1 METYPCPACG
11 GPASE
16 ATGCRD
22 CGRPHDPDAA
32 ALALFQRTVASLE
45 QKKRDLTD
53 DSQKLRRQLA
63 HASAQRDS
71 LRRKVRQSIDQEQSG
86 RTRRPRLGRGA
97 KVESTPPA
105 ARQTEERRAPQ
116 EQQVYSPRAP
126 QEPEAALAGSTAPD
140 RRQVAAP
147 LRPRIAALPQM
158 RRPSGGG
165 PGPHA
170 PVDEP
175 EATTSSMQAS
185 VLALGGLLLAGAA
198 IVLTTDAFGAIGT
211 VGRVVLLALITAG
224 ALALPL
230 MLVRRGLTA
239 TAETVASVALLLV
252 LLDGYVLRSE
262 GLLGVD
268 RLETSLYM
276 GIVCAATAGIAAVY
290 SMQSHLIASRYATLI
305 ALQPVLPL
313 LAFDVIRGPV
323 GWSLALS
330 GVALID
336 LGFGIALGQSVR
348 RRLEQRE
355 PVAVTGPDGQEYPA
369 GAEPT
374 HTLQTDQLADTLMR
388 DAAWLLFAITF
399 GAALVFATGALATT
413 EALGETVRAAAV
425 TLVAAA
431 IGVAGSLSWRR
442 GAVPDIAA
450 GIATVA
456 VIAAFAR
463 VGAVAFP
470 GFTLLFLAL
479 AVALAAA
486 GVPFL
491 PADARRGPRY
501 AVSVATAATTLL
513 LVVTVLPALVAP
525 LRAAWPVWNADL
537 TAYRTRVDAAVG
549 TDGWQA
555 VLAVLLLTAAG
566 VLMLSGRTEPVD
578 VPLGSGSWPG
588 ARLGGMFGRRSAAE
602 DRPQPTPP
610 PGLWPGPLGGAQSGP
625 HTGVWDDP
633 RPESPPESPSGARPG
648 GTDPRAAR
656 RDVWSG
662 GAVVTVPPPERFRA
676 DVAVIGAALTLL
688 IAPAAFGLSWLMI
701 PAIAVAGAVI
711 AGALAMRVRESHTA
725 WVCLGAALV
734 LGLYAAAASLAR
746 PSATALTLVAIA
758 IAGAAVALL
767 PRPHR
772 ADANGDFVTR
782 RVSDAAAGGA
792 LFALPGAAAAG
803 AAIVFGDLPGGATVV
818 LVMSFLALAV
828 TLGYA
833 AITQVARGAQSPPL
847 LIGATAGAVAVAIAV
862 LRADGATTID
872 LMIGLLMLIAAVML
886 WAAPRMDDRQT
897 FGADITGA
905 DAAAAAVTIAGIGAV
920 ARAVSLASDGIEVVT
935 LALLVFAVAVAAR
948 SLPDD
953 WRRGPVAGAATVG
966 VCTGVYAGTMSVIG
980 AVGVIRAA
988 DPPWRAALDAHW
1000 LANAQQLATYGW
1012 QVPIALLL
1020 LAGAAAIALPQP
1032 YGDDT
1037 ASAAAALAAIGAPV
1051 GLGLGWQSPMVVGWI
1066 AATGIGAWAAT
1077 GKSWRAAYMRLGAA
1091 LVAGM
1096 FAAGASL
1103 VRPGATAGT
1112 LVALAISGVFVAGFA
1127 RATAIRRGNPF
1138 DGPLTFVGGS
1148 GVAAALFAFAGAAA
1162 AAAGGLHPGHVS
1174 TVLIAALATSAV
1186 GLAAAATGAQQAS
1199 GYLPYVTVGVAGGA
1213 TTTAVVALVVQRDG
1227 AVVYAAIAALLGV
1240 LAELLRVTWQRS
1252 VEWVPSSGF
1261 RPDSSGATAGRWRQ
1275 VRAPRG
1281 YTLGVAAAAGLPAL
1295 IVVVFVAPA
1304 VYAALA
1310 GPYKWIQKPWTGT
1323 AQTASDLGDLGRYA
1337 GNGTHVLAA
1346 ALLTIAGALMA
1357 VGLGGSGQAVAGRA
1371 VAIVVPSGALTLL
1384 IAPAALHASWPW
1396 QPTAALLVATIAGLG
1411 LALTVPP
1418 EADSSDGR
1426 MLINARRLVFV
1437 IAVLAAGAGGAG
1449 SLATKQQTLTWLAG
1463 SVVVG
1468 AVAGIWGRTP
1478 NGRMLGW
1485 HVAASTAQGFALA
1498 AGLAAGLELRQCA
1511 FPLLIVATMLLVLG
1525 AALPR
1530 LRPSNSINREAMT
1543 VEAAGYAGA
1552 VIAVLLTI
1560 GSAAHTAAAL
1570 TALGAVLGL
1579 SAARKGRS
1587 GQQRVV
1593 LIIAASVA
1601 ELIAIW
1607 LLLITVK
1614 VAVIEAYTLPF
1625 AVLALITGL
1634 LEIRRRPELGSWLAY
1649 GPALVAGFAPSLALA
1664 VADENSPEL
1673 RRVLLI
1679 LAGVI
1684 TVAIGAVRQQKAP
1697 VAVGSAVTII
1707 ATANELLRIGLPVW
1721 MLLLL
1726 FGGTG
1731 LLLIALGATYEQ
1743 RQRLDR
1749 LRGVYRGM
1757 R

>member
-16 ATGCRD
+16 GAGCRD

-53 DSQKLRRQLA
+53 DTQKLRRQLA

-71 LRRKVRQSIDQEQSG
+71 LRRKVRQSIDQEQTG
-86 RTRRPRLGRGA
+86 RGRRPRLGRSAKAGGA
-97 KVESTPPA
+97 KIESTPPV
-105 ARQTEERRAPQ
+105 ARQVQSPTVPPGQ
-116 EQQVYSPRAP
+116 EVYSPRAP
-126 QEPEAALAGSTAPD
+126 LAPGETRGETEERRPVGATRTAP
-140 RRQVAAP
+140 
-147 LRPRIAALPQM
+147 PRTRLAALPQM
-158 RRPSGGG
+158 RRPPGGD
-165 PGPHA
+165 GPHGPA
-170 PVDEP
+170 DEP

-198 IVLTTDAFGAIGT
+198 IVLTTDAFGTIGT
-211 VGRVVLLALITAG
+211 AGRVLLLALITAG

-262 GLLGVD
+262 GLLGADKV
-268 RLETSLYM
+268 EGSLYT
-276 GIVCAATAGIAAVY
+276 GLVCAATAGIAAAY

-313 LAFDVIRGPV
+313 LAYDSIRGPA

-336 LGFGIALGQSVR
+336 LAFGVALGRSVQR
-348 RRLEQRE
+348 RIRQIEAERSGDDGTGTAPAEDAEQHE
-355 PVAVTGPDGQEYPA
+355 P
-369 GAEPT
+369 
-374 HTLQTDQLADTLMR
+374 HTVQTDRFADALMR
-388 DAAWLLFAITF
+388 DAAWVLFAVTF
-399 GAALVFATGALATT
+399 GAALLCAAAALATT

-442 GAVPDIAA
+442 GVLPDIAA

-470 GFTLLFLAL
+470 GSTLLFLAL

-491 PADARRGPRY
+491 PGDARRGPRY
-501 AVSVATAATTLL
+501 AVSVAAAATTAL
-513 LVVTVLPALVAP
+513 LVVTVLPALAAP
-525 LRAAWPVWNADL
+525 LRAAWPVWDADL
-537 TAYRTRVDAAVG
+537 TAYRAEVDTAVG
-549 TDGWQA
+549 ADGWQY

-578 VPLGSGSWPG
+578 VPLGSAAGPAGRIGS
-588 ARLGGMFGRRSAAE
+588 MFRRRVE
-602 DRPQPTPP
+602 VRPQPAPP
-610 PGLWPGPLGGAQSGP
+610 PGLWPGPLGGAESGP
-625 HTGVWDDP
+625 RTGVWDDP
-633 RPESPPESPSGARPG
+633 RPGSPAA
-648 GTDPRAAR
+648 PRAGAAPATR
-656 RDVWSG
+656 ARDV
-662 GAVVTVPPPERFRA
+662 AFVTVPPPERFRP
-676 DVAVIGAALTLL
+676 DVAVVGAALILL
-688 IAPAAFGLSWLMI
+688 IAPAAFGLSWLAI
-701 PAIAVAGAVI
+701 PALTVAGAIV
-711 AGALAMRVRESHTA
+711 AGALAMRVREAHTA

-734 LGLYAAAASLAR
+734 LGLYAAAAGLAR
-746 PSATALTLVAIA
+746 PASTALILLAISV
-758 IAGAAVALL
+758 AGAGIALL

-772 ADANGDFVTR
+772 TDAEGEYVTR
-782 RVSDAAAGGA
+782 RVADAGAGGA

-803 AAIVFGDLPGGATVV
+803 AAIAFGDLPGGATVV

-847 LIGATAGAVAVAIAV
+847 LIGATAGTVAVAIAV

-872 LMIGLLMLIAAVML
+872 LVIGLLMVIAVAML
-886 WAAPRMDDRQT
+886 WMAPRMDDRQT
-897 FGADITGA
+897 FGAEFTGA

-948 SLPDD
+948 TLPDE
-953 WRRGPVAGAATVG
+953 WRRGPVAGATTVG
-966 VCTGVYAGTMSVIG
+966 VCTGLFAGSLAVIG

-988 DPPWRAALDAHW
+988 DPPWRAVLDDRW

-1037 ASAAAALAAIGAPV
+1037 AASAAALAAIGAPV
-1051 GLGLGWQSPMVVGWI
+1051 GLGLGWQSPMVIGWI
-1066 AATGIGAWAAT
+1066 AATGIAAWAAT
-1077 GKSWRAAYMRLGAA
+1077 AKGWRGAYTRLGAA

-1112 LVALAISGVFVAGFA
+1112 LVALAVSGVAIAWFA
-1127 RATAIRRGNPF
+1127 RATAIRRGDPS
-1138 DGPLTFVGGS
+1138 DGPLTFVGGC

-1162 AAAGGLHPGHVS
+1162 AAAGGLHPGQAS

-1186 GLAAAATGAQQAS
+1186 GLAAAATGAQQAP

-1213 TTTAVVALVVQRDG
+1213 TTTAVAALIVERDG
-1227 AVVYAAIAALLGV
+1227 AVVYAAAAALLGV
-1240 LAELLRVTWQRS
+1240 LAELLRVTWQPG
-1252 VEWVPSSGF
+1252 VAWVPMSGF
-1261 RPDSSGATAGRWRQ
+1261 RPDNAGTPGRWRQ

-1281 YTLGVAAAAGLPAL
+1281 YTVGVAAAAGLPAL

-1310 GPYKWIQKPWTGT
+1310 GPYKWIQRPWTGT
-1323 AQTASDLGDLGRYA
+1323 AQTASDLGELGRFA

-1371 VAIVVPSGALTLL
+1371 VAIVVPSAALTML
-1384 IAPAALHASWPW
+1384 IAPAALHAPWPW

-1411 LALTVPP
+1411 LALTIPP

-1426 MLINARRLVFV
+1426 MLIIARRLVFV

-1463 SVVVG
+1463 SIVVG

-1498 AGLAAGLELRQCA
+1498 AGLAAGLPLRQCA

-1530 LRPSNSINREAMT
+1530 LRPGNSINREAMT
-1543 VEAAGYAGA
+1543 IEAAGYAGA
-1552 VIAVLLTI
+1552 VVAVLLTL

-1587 GQQRVV
+1587 GQQRVI

-1614 VAVIEAYTLPF
+1614 VALIEAYTLPF

-1664 VADENSPEL
+1664 IANENSPEL

-1707 ATANELLRIGLPVW
+1707 ATVNELLRIGLPVW

-1731 LLLIALGATYEQ
+1731 LLLITLGATYEQ

>member
-71 LRRKVRQSIDQEQSG
+71 LRRKVRQSIDHEQTG
-86 RTRRPRLGRGA
+86 RTRRPRLGRGP

-105 ARQTEERRAPQ
+105 ARQTQEQRAPQ

-126 QEPEAALAGSTAPD
+126 QEQEAALTGAAPD
-140 RRQVAAP
+140 RRPVMAP
-147 LRPRIAALPQM
+147 PGRMAQRALPQM
-158 RRPSGGG
+158 RRPPGG
-165 PGPHA
+165 PGPHG

-198 IVLTTDAFGAIGT
+198 IVLTTDAFGTIGT

-276 GIVCAATAGIAAVY
+276 GVVCAATAGIAAVY
-290 SMQSHLIASRYATLI
+290 SMQSHLIASRYATLL

-313 LAFDVIRGPV
+313 IAYDVIRGPA

-336 LGFGIALGQSVR
+336 LAFGIALNQSVR

-355 PVAVTGPDGQEYPA
+355 PAPVTGPDGQQYPA

-374 HTLQTDQLADTLMR
+374 HTLQTDRFADTLMR
-388 DAAWLLFAITF
+388 DAAWVLFAITF
-399 GAALVFATGALATT
+399 GAALVGAAVALATT

-431 IGVAGSLSWRR
+431 IGVAGSLNWRR

-470 GFTLLFLAL
+470 GSTLVFLAL

-491 PADARRGPRY
+491 PGDARRGPRY

-513 LVVTVLPALVAP
+513 LVVTVLPALSAP
-525 LRAAWPVWNADL
+525 LKAAWPVWDANL
-537 TAYRTRVDAAVG
+537 TAYRADVDNAVG
-549 TDGWQA
+549 PDAWQY

-588 ARLGGMFGRRSAAE
+588 ARLGAVFGRRRV
-602 DRPQPTPP
+602 DDQPRPTPP

-633 RPESPPESPSGARPG
+633 RPESPPATRPG
-648 GTDPRAAR
+648 GPGAAGGSREGTREGVGRA
-656 RDVWSG
+656 G
-662 GAVVTVPPPERFRA
+662 TVVTVPPPERFRL
-676 DVAVIGAALTLL
+676 DVAIIGAALTLL

-701 PAIAVAGAVI
+701 PALAVAGAVI
-711 AGALAMRVRESHTA
+711 VGALAMRVAEAHTA

-758 IAGAAVALL
+758 IAGAGIALL

-772 ADANGDFVTR
+772 TDVNGDFVTR

-803 AAIVFGDLPGGATVV
+803 ATIVFGDLPGGATVV

-872 LMIGLLMLIAAVML
+872 LVIGLLMLIAALML

-948 SLPDD
+948 SLPDE

-988 DPPWRAALDAHW
+988 DPPWRAVLDERW
-1000 LANAQQLATYGW
+1000 LTNAQQLATYGW

-1051 GLGLGWQSPMVVGWI
+1051 GLGLGWQAPMVVGWI
-1066 AATGIGAWAAT
+1066 AATGIGVWAAT
-1077 GKSWRAAYMRLGAA
+1077 ARSWRAAYTRLGAA

-1127 RATAIRRGNPF
+1127 RATAIRRGNPL

-1162 AAAGGLHPGHVS
+1162 AAAGGLHPDQAS

-1186 GLAAAATGAQQAS
+1186 GLAAAATGAQQAP

-1213 TTTAVVALVVQRDG
+1213 TTTAVVALLVQRDG
-1227 AVVYAAIAALLGV
+1227 AVVYAAAAALLGV

-1252 VEWVPSSGF
+1252 VEWVPSS
-1261 RPDSSGATAGRWRQ
+1261 RVPPRQ
-1275 VRAPRG
+1275 LRRARRS
-1281 YTLGVAAAAGLPAL
+1281 LAAGP
-1295 IVVVFVAPA
+1295 
-1304 VYAALA
+1304 
-1310 GPYKWIQKPWTGT
+1310 GPPRIHP
-1323 AQTASDLGDLGRYA
+1323 GRRR
-1337 GNGTHVLAA
+1337 G
-1346 ALLTIAGALMA
+1346 
-1357 VGLGGSGQAVAGRA
+1357 GRA
-1371 VAIVVPSGALTLL
+1371 
-1384 IAPAALHASWPW
+1384 
-1396 QPTAALLVATIAGLG
+1396 
-1411 LALTVPP
+1411 
-1418 EADSSDGR
+1418 
-1426 MLINARRLVFV
+1426 ARPHRRGVR
-1437 IAVLAAGAGGAG
+1437 GAGGAMPR
-1449 SLATKQQTLTWLAG
+1449 S
-1463 SVVVG
+1463 S
-1468 AVAGIWGRTP
+1468 GRTSGSRSP
-1478 NGRMLGW
+1478 GR
-1485 HVAASTAQGFALA
+1485 APRRPRPTSAS
-1498 AGLAAGLELRQCA
+1498 
-1511 FPLLIVATMLLVLG
+1511 
-1525 AALPR
+1525 
-1530 LRPSNSINREAMT
+1530 
-1543 VEAAGYAGA
+1543 
-1552 VIAVLLTI
+1552 
-1560 GSAAHTAAAL
+1560 SAATRAPAPTCSRPRCSPSPARSWRS
-1570 TALGAVLGL
+1570 V
-1579 SAARKGRS
+1579 SAAPARPWPAAPSRSSCPAAHSPCSSPRPRCTRRGRGS
-1587 GQQRVV
+1587 
-1593 LIIAASVA
+1593 
-1601 ELIAIW
+1601 
-1607 LLLITVK
+1607 
-1614 VAVIEAYTLPF
+1614 
-1625 AVLALITGL
+1625 
-1634 LEIRRRPELGSWLAY
+1634 RRRRCW
-1649 GPALVAGFAPSLALA
+1649 
-1664 VADENSPEL
+1664 SP
-1673 RRVLLI
+1673 RS
-1679 LAGVI
+1679 
-1684 TVAIGAVRQQKAP
+1684 P
-1697 VAVGSAVTII
+1697 VSAW
-1707 ATANELLRIGLPVW
+1707 P
-1721 MLLLL
+1721 
-1726 FGGTG
+1726 
-1731 LLLIALGATYEQ
+1731 
-1743 RQRLDR
+1743 
-1749 LRGVYRGM
+1749 
-1757 R
+1757 

>member
-32 ALALFQRTVASLE
+32 ALALFQRTVAALE

-53 DSQKLRRQLA
+53 NNQKLRRQLA

-71 LRRKVRQSIDQEQSG
+71 LRRKVRQAVDHEQQAS
-86 RTRRPRLGRGA
+86 RVRRPRLGRGP
-97 KVESTPPA
+97 KIESTPPV
-105 ARQTEERRAPQ
+105 ARQAPQ
-116 EQQVYSPRAP
+116 TPQRAAAPEPEVYSPRAP
-126 QEPEAALAGSTAPD
+126 QTGGTQAPE
-140 RRQVAAP
+140 
-147 LRPRIAALPQM
+147 RPRIAALPQM
-158 RRPSGGG
+158 RRPPGGG
-165 PGPHA
+165 AGPNP

-198 IVLTTDAFGAIGT
+198 IVLTTDAFGSIGT

-268 RLETSLYM
+268 RLKISLYM
-276 GIVCAATAGIAAVY
+276 GVVCAATAGIAAVY
-290 SMQSHLIASRYATLI
+290 SMQSHLIASRYATLL

-313 LAFDVIRGPV
+313 LAFDTIRGPA

-330 GVALID
+330 GVALIN
-336 LGFGIALGQSVR
+336 LGFGVALGQSVR
-348 RRLEQRE
+348 RRVEQRAADPAVQPDPPPHE
-355 PVAVTGPDGQEYPA
+355 P
-369 GAEPT
+369 
-374 HTLQTDQLADTLMR
+374 HTVQTDRFADALMR

-399 GAALVFATGALATT
+399 VVALVCAAAALATT
-413 EALGETVRAAAV
+413 TALGETVRAAAV
-425 TLVAAA
+425 TLLAAA
-431 IGVAGSLSWRR
+431 IGVAGALSWRR
-442 GAVPDIAA
+442 GVLPDIAA

-456 VIAAFAR
+456 VIAAVAR

-470 GFTLLFLAL
+470 GSTLLFLAL

-491 PADARRGPRY
+491 PGDARRGPRY
-501 AVSVATAATTLL
+501 AVSVAVAATTLL
-513 LVVTVLPALVAP
+513 LVVTVLPALAAP
-525 LRAAWPVWNADL
+525 LDAAWPVWKADL
-537 TAYRTRVDAAVG
+537 AAYRTDVDAAVG
-549 TDGWQA
+549 ADGWQS

-578 VPLGSGSWPG
+578 VPLGGASWPG
-588 ARLGGMFGRRSAAE
+588 TRLGGMFGRRSAE
-602 DRPQPTPP
+602 VRPQPGPP
-610 PGLWPGPLGGAQSGP
+610 PGLWPGPLGGAESGP
-625 HTGVWDDP
+625 RTGVWDDP
-633 RPESPPESPSGARPG
+633 RPESPPGPRAGMTGTASTARPAEVRSGAF
-648 GTDPRAAR
+648 
-656 RDVWSG
+656 
-662 GAVVTVPPPERFRA
+662 VTVPPPERFRP

-688 IAPAAFGLSWLMI
+688 IAPAAFGLTWLAI
-701 PAIAVAGAVI
+701 PALAVSGAVI
-711 AGALAMRVRESHTA
+711 AGALAMRVRLAHTA

-746 PSATALTLVAIA
+746 PSATALTLLVIA
-758 IAGAAVALL
+758 VAGAGIALL

-772 ADANGDFVTR
+772 TDTEGEHVTR
-782 RVSDAAAGGA
+782 RVADAAAGGA
-792 LFALPGAAAAG
+792 LFALPGAAASG
-803 AAIVFGDLPGGATVV
+803 AAILFGDLPGGATVV

-833 AITQVARGAQSPPL
+833 AITQVARGSQSTPL
-847 LIGATAGAVAVAIAV
+847 LIGATAGAVAVAVAV
-862 LRADGATTID
+862 LRAGGATTID
-872 LMIGLLMLIAAVML
+872 LVIGLLMVIAAAML
-886 WAAPRMDDRQT
+886 WTAPRMDDRQT
-897 FGADITGA
+897 FGPDFTGA

-948 SLPDD
+948 TLPDE

-966 VCTGVYAGTMSVIG
+966 VCTGLYAGTMSVIG

-988 DPPWRAALDAHW
+988 DPPWRAVLDDRW

-1051 GLGLGWQSPMVVGWI
+1051 GLGLGWQAPMVVGWI
-1066 AATGIGAWAAT
+1066 AATGIAAWAAT
-1077 GKSWRAAYMRLGAA
+1077 ATSWRAAYTRLGAA
-1091 LVAGM
+1091 LIAGM

-1112 LVALAISGVFVAGFA
+1112 LVALALSGVFVAGLA
-1127 RATAIRRGNPF
+1127 HTTAARRGNSSSNLP
-1138 DGPLTFVGGS
+1138 DGPLTFVGGC

-1162 AAAGGLHPGHVS
+1162 AAAGGLHPDRVS
-1174 TVLIAALATSAV
+1174 TVLIAALATSAA
-1186 GLAAAATGAQQAS
+1186 GLAAAATGAQQFP

-1213 TTTAVVALVVQRDG
+1213 TTTAVVALIVERDG
-1227 AVVYAAIAALLGV
+1227 AVVHAAAAALLGV
-1240 LAELLRVTWQRS
+1240 LAELLRATWQRN
-1252 VEWVPSSGF
+1252 VEWVPAAGF
-1261 RPDSSGATAGRWRQ
+1261 RPDNAGPSTGRWRQ

-1295 IVVVFVAPA
+1295 IVVVFVAPS

-1323 AQTASDLGDLGRYA
+1323 AQTASDLGDLARFA
-1337 GNGTHVLAA
+1337 GSGTHVLAA

-1371 VAIVVPSGALTLL
+1371 VAIVVPSAALTML
-1384 IAPAALHASWPW
+1384 IAPAALHAPWPW

-1426 MLINARRLVFV
+1426 MLISARRLVFV

-1449 SLATKQQTLTWLAG
+1449 SLATKQQTLTWLGG
-1463 SVVVG
+1463 SIVVG

-1498 AGLAAGLELRQCA
+1498 AGLAAGLPLRQCA

-1543 VEAAGYAGA
+1543 IEAAGYAGA
-1552 VIAVLLTI
+1552 VVAVLLTL

-1614 VAVIEAYTLPF
+1614 VALIEAYTLPF
-1625 AVLALITGL
+1625 AALALITGL

-1664 VADENSPEL
+1664 IANEDSPQL

-1679 LAGVI
+1679 LGGVI
-1684 TVAIGAVRQQKAP
+1684 TVAIGAARQQKAP

-1707 ATANELLRIGLPVW
+1707 ATVNELLRIGLPVW

-1731 LLLIALGATYEQ
+1731 LLLITLGATYEQ

>member
-71 LRRKVRQSIDQEQSG
+71 LRRKVRQSIDQEQTG
-86 RTRRPRLGRGA
+86 RTRRPRLGRGP
-97 KVESTPPA
+97 KIESTPPA
-105 ARQTEERRAPQ
+105 ARQTQEPRTQ

-126 QEPEAALAGSTAPD
+126 QEQEPALTGSAPD
-140 RRQVAAP
+140 HRPVMAPPRRTAQ
-147 LRPRIAALPQM
+147 RALPQM
-158 RRPSGGG
+158 RRPPGGS
-165 PGPHA
+165 GPHG

-198 IVLTTDAFGAIGT
+198 IVLTTDAFGSIGT

-268 RLETSLYM
+268 RLETTLYM

-313 LAFDVIRGPV
+313 IAYDVIRGPA

-336 LGFGIALGQSVR
+336 LAFGIALGQTVR

-355 PVAVTGPDGQEYPA
+355 PTPVIGPDGQQHPA

-374 HTLQTDQLADTLMR
+374 HTPQTDRFADTLMR
-388 DAAWLLFAITF
+388 DAAWVLFAITF
-399 GAALVFATGALATT
+399 GAALVCAAGALATT

-431 IGVAGSLSWRR
+431 IGVAGSLNWRR

-450 GIATVA
+450 GIATIA

-470 GFTLLFLAL
+470 GSTLVFLAL
-479 AVALAAA
+479 AVALAAV
-486 GVPFL
+486 GVPLL
-491 PADARRGPRY
+491 PGDARRGPRY
-501 AVSVATAATTLL
+501 AVSVATAATTLQ
-513 LVVTVLPALVAP
+513 LVVTVLPALAAP
-525 LRAAWPVWNADL
+525 LKAAWPVWNADL
-537 TAYRTRVDAAVG
+537 TAYRAAVDTAVG
-549 TDGWQA
+549 PDGWQS
-555 VLAVLLLTAAG
+555 VVAVLLLTAAG
-566 VLMLSGRTEPVD
+566 ILMLSGRTEPVD

-588 ARLGGMFGRRSAAE
+588 ARLGAAFGRGPATDER
-602 DRPQPTPP
+602 RPTPP
-610 PGLWPGPLGGAQSGP
+610 PGLWPGPLGGAQTGP

-633 RPESPPESPSGARPG
+633 RPESPPPVNRPG
-648 GTDPRAAR
+648 GPGAATGT
-656 RDVWSG
+656 RDGANRS

-688 IAPAAFGLSWLMI
+688 VAPAAFGLSWLMI
-701 PAIAVAGAVI
+701 PALAVAGAVI
-711 AGALAMRVRESHTA
+711 VGALAMRVPEAHTA

-746 PSATALTLVAIA
+746 PSATALTLVVISA
-758 IAGAAVALL
+758 AGAGIALL

-772 ADANGDFVTR
+772 TDVNGDFVTR

-803 AAIVFGDLPGGATVV
+803 AAILFGDLPGGATVV
-818 LVMSFLALAV
+818 LVMTFLALAV

-862 LRADGATTID
+862 LRSGGATTID
-872 LMIGLLMLIAAVML
+872 LVIGLLMLIAALML
-886 WAAPRMDDRQT
+886 WVAPRMDDRQT

-948 SLPDD
+948 SLPDE

-966 VCTGVYAGTMSVIG
+966 ACTGVYAGTMSVIG

-988 DPPWRAALDAHW
+988 DPPWRAVLDERW
-1000 LANAQQLATYGW
+1000 LVNAQQLATYGW

-1051 GLGLGWQSPMVVGWI
+1051 GLGLGWQTPMVVGWI

-1077 GKSWRAAYMRLGAA
+1077 ARSWRAAYTRLAAA
-1091 LVAGM
+1091 LIAGM

-1112 LVALAISGVFVAGFA
+1112 LVALAVSGVCVAGLA
-1127 RATAIRRGNPF
+1127 RAIAIRRGNPL

-1148 GVAAALFAFAGAAA
+1148 GVAATLFALAGAAA
-1162 AAAGGLHPGHVS
+1162 AAAGGLHPDRTS

-1186 GLAAAATGAQQAS
+1186 GLAAAATGAQQAP

-1213 TTTAVVALVVQRDG
+1213 TTTAVVALIVQRDG
-1227 AVVYAAIAALLGV
+1227 AVVYAAAAALLGV

-1261 RPDSSGATAGRWRQ
+1261 RPDNSGAPAGRWRQ

-1281 YTLGVAAAAGLPAL
+1281 YTLGVAAAAGVPAL
-1295 IVVVFVAPA
+1295 IVVVFVAPS

-1323 AQTASDLGDLGRYA
+1323 AQTASDLGELGRFA

-1357 VGLGGSGQAVAGRA
+1357 VGLGGTGQAVASRA

-1485 HVAASTAQGFALA
+1485 HVAGSTAQGFALA
-1498 AGLAAGLELRQCA
+1498 AGLAAGLPLRQCA

-1530 LRPSNSINREAMT
+1530 LRPGNSINREAMT
-1543 VEAAGYAGA
+1543 IEAAGYAGA
-1552 VIAVLLTI
+1552 VIAVLLTL

-1664 VADENSPEL
+1664 VANEDSPQL

-1679 LAGVI
+1679 LGGVV

-1707 ATANELLRIGLPVW
+1707 ATVNELLRIGLPVW

>member
-32 ALALFQRTVASLE
+32 ALALFQRTVAALE

-53 DSQKLRRQLA
+53 NSQKLRRQLA

-71 LRRKVRQSIDQEQSG
+71 LRRKVRQAIDQEQAG
-86 RTRRPRLGRGA
+86 RGRRPRLGRAA
-97 KVESTPPA
+97 KIESTPPA
-105 ARQTEERRAPQ
+105 ARQTPQRRTPAEP
-116 EQQVYSPRAP
+116 QVYSPRAP
-126 QEPEAALAGSTAPD
+126 QEPDPAAEPSRE
-140 RRQVAAP
+140 RRPVIAP
-147 LRPRIAALPQM
+147 LRTRTAALPQM
-158 RRPSGGG
+158 RRPPGGG
-165 PGPHA
+165 PHP

-198 IVLTTDAFGAIGT
+198 IVLTTDAFGTIGT

-262 GLLGVD
+262 GLLGTGL
-268 RLETSLYM
+268 LETTTYM
-276 GIVCAATAGIAAVY
+276 GVVCAATAGIAAVY
-290 SMQSHLIASRYATLI
+290 SMQSHLIASRYATLL

-313 LAFDVIRGPV
+313 LAYDVIRGPA

-336 LGFGIALGQSVR
+336 LGFGVALGQSVR
-348 RRLEQRE
+348 RRLAQQDRTTAAGDE
-355 PVAVTGPDGQEYPA
+355 PPA
-369 GAEPT
+369 EHA
-374 HTLQTDQLADTLMR
+374 HTVQTDRFADTLMR
-388 DAAWLLFAITF
+388 DAAWVLFALTF
-399 GAALVFATGALATT
+399 GAALICATAALATT

-431 IGVAGSLSWRR
+431 IGVTGSLSWRR

-450 GIATVA
+450 GIATAA

-470 GFTLLFLAL
+470 GSTLLFLAL

-486 GVPFL
+486 GVPLL
-491 PADARRGPRY
+491 PGDARRGPRY

-513 LVVTVLPALVAP
+513 LLVTVLPALAAP
-525 LRAAWPVWNADL
+525 LDAAWPVWRADL
-537 TAYRTRVDAAVG
+537 TAYRTDVDAAVG
-549 TDGWQA
+549 PDGWQA

-578 VPLGSGSWPG
+578 VPLGSGG
-588 ARLGGMFGRRSAAE
+588 RLGAVFGRRPVVV
-602 DRPQPTPP
+602 RPQPAPP
-610 PGLWPGPLGGAQSGP
+610 PGLWPGPLGGAESGP
-625 HTGVWDDP
+625 RTGVWDEP
-633 RPESPPESPSGARPG
+633 RPESPPPVARPAATSTGVRPG
-648 GTDPRAAR
+648 G
-656 RDVWSG
+656 SF
-662 GAVVTVPPPERFRA
+662 VTVPPPERFRL
-676 DVAVIGAALTLL
+676 DVVVIGAALLL
-688 IAPAAFGLSWLMI
+688 LVAPAAFGLSWLMI
-701 PAIAVAGAVI
+701 PALAVSGAVV
-711 AGALAMRVRESHTA
+711 AGALAMRVPEAHTA

-746 PSATALTLVAIA
+746 PSATALTLLVIA
-758 IAGAAVALL
+758 VAGAGIALL

-772 ADANGDFVTR
+772 ADAEGDFVTR
-782 RVSDAAAGGA
+782 RVADAAAGGA
-792 LFALPGAAAAG
+792 LFALPGAAASG
-803 AAIVFGDLPGGATVV
+803 AAILFGDLPGGATVV

-833 AITQVARGAQSPPL
+833 AITQVARGSQSPPL
-847 LIGATAGAVAVAIAV
+847 LIGATAGAVAVAVAV
-862 LRADGATTID
+862 LRVGGATTID
-872 LMIGLLMLIAAVML
+872 LVIGLLMLIAALML

-897 FGADITGA
+897 FGADFTGA

-920 ARAVSLASDGIEVVT
+920 ARAVSLASDGIEAVT

-948 SLPDD
+948 SLPDG

-966 VCTGVYAGTMSVIG
+966 VCTGLYAGTMSVIG

-988 DPPWRAALDAHW
+988 NPPWRAALDDRW

-1037 ASAAAALAAIGAPV
+1037 ASAAAALAAVGAPV

-1066 AATGIGAWAAT
+1066 AATGIGVWAAT
-1077 GKSWRAAYMRLGAA
+1077 AKSWRAAYTRLGAA
-1091 LVAGM
+1091 LIAGM

-1112 LVALAISGVFVAGFA
+1112 LVALAVSGVCVAGFA
-1127 RATAIRRGNPF
+1127 RATAIRRGDPF

-1148 GVAAALFAFAGAAA
+1148 GVAAALSGLTGAAA
-1162 AAAGGLHPGHVS
+1162 AAAGGLHPGQVG
-1174 TVLIAALATSAV
+1174 TVLIAALATSGV
-1186 GLAAAATGAQQAS
+1186 GLAAAATGAQQAP

-1213 TTTAVVALVVQRDG
+1213 TTTAVVALFVQRDAA
-1227 AVVYAAIAALLGV
+1227 AVFAAAAALLGV
-1240 LAELLRVTWQRS
+1240 LAELLRVTWQPS
-1252 VEWVPSSGF
+1252 VEWVPAARF
-1261 RPDSSGATAGRWRQ
+1261 RPDSGGAPTGRWRQ

-1295 IVVVFVAPA
+1295 IVVVFVAPS
-1304 VYAALA
+1304 VYAALV
-1310 GPYKWIQKPWTGT
+1310 GPYKWIQQPWTGT
-1323 AQTASDLGDLGRYA
+1323 AATAADLGALGRYA
-1337 GNGTHVLAA
+1337 GNGTQVLAA

-1357 VGLGGSGQAVAGRA
+1357 VGLGGTAQAVAGRA
-1371 VAIVVPSGALTLL
+1371 VAIVVPSAALTML
-1384 IAPAALHASWPW
+1384 IAPAALHAPWPW

-1426 MLINARRLVFV
+1426 MLINARRLVFA

-1498 AGLAAGLELRQCA
+1498 AGLAAGLPLRQCA

-1552 VIAVLLTI
+1552 VVAVLFTL

-1664 VADENSPEL
+1664 VANENSPEL

-1679 LAGVI
+1679 LAGVV

-1707 ATANELLRIGLPVW
+1707 ATVNELLRIGLPVW

-1749 LRGVYRGM
+1749 LRGAYRGM

>member
-53 DSQKLRRQLA
+53 DTQKLRRQLA

-71 LRRKVRQSIDQEQSG
+71 LRRKVRQTIDQEQAG
-86 RTRRPRLGRGA
+86 RGRRPRLGRGA
-97 KVESTPPA
+97 RVGGAKIESTPPV
-105 ARQTEERRAPQ
+105 ARQVQGPTVPPG
-116 EQQVYSPRAP
+116 QQVYSPRAP
-126 QEPEAALAGSTAPD
+126 QVEGEAQAETSARPPIGATRTAPA
-140 RRQVAAP
+140 RN
-147 LRPRIAALPQM
+147 RIAALPQM
-158 RRPSGGG
+158 RRPPGGGG
-165 PGPHA
+165 PHG

-198 IVLTTDAFGAIGT
+198 IVLTTDAFGTIGT
-211 VGRVVLLALITAG
+211 AGRVLLLALITAG

-262 GLLGVD
+262 GLLGADKV
-268 RLETSLYM
+268 EGSLYT
-276 GIVCAATAGIAAVY
+276 GLVCAATAGIAAAY
-290 SMQSHLIASRYATLI
+290 SMRSHLIASRYATLI

-313 LAFDVIRGPV
+313 LAYDSIRGPA

-336 LGFGIALGQSVR
+336 LAFGVALGRSVER
-348 RRLEQRE
+348 RIRQIEAGRDDSHGTGTALDGVEQHE
-355 PVAVTGPDGQEYPA
+355 P
-369 GAEPT
+369 
-374 HTLQTDQLADTLMR
+374 HTVQTDRFADALMR
-388 DAAWLLFAITF
+388 DAAWVLFVATF
-399 GAALVFATGALATT
+399 GAALLCAAAALATT
-413 EALGETVRAAAV
+413 EGLGETVRAAAV

-431 IGVAGSLSWRR
+431 IGVTGSLSWRR
-442 GAVPDIAA
+442 GVLPDIAA

-470 GFTLLFLAL
+470 GSTLLFLAL

-491 PADARRGPRY
+491 PGDARRGPRY
-501 AVSVATAATTLL
+501 AVSVAAAATTAL
-513 LVVTVLPALVAP
+513 LVVTVLPVLAAP
-525 LRAAWPVWNADL
+525 LRAAWPVWKADL
-537 TAYRTRVDAAVG
+537 TAHRAEVDAAVG
-549 TDGWQA
+549 ADGWQY

-578 VPLGSGSWPG
+578 VPLGSAAWPAG
-588 ARLGGMFGRRSAAE
+588 RIGTMFRRRV
-602 DRPQPTPP
+602 DVRPQPAPP
-610 PGLWPGPLGGAQSGP
+610 PGLWPGPLGGAESGP
-625 HTGVWDDP
+625 RTGVWDDP
-633 RPESPPESPSGARPG
+633 RPGSPAV
-648 GTDPRAAR
+648 PRAAAAPAPTR
-656 RDVWSG
+656 GRDV
-662 GAVVTVPPPERFRA
+662 AFVTVPPPERFRP
-676 DVAVIGAALTLL
+676 DVAVVGAALTLL
-688 IAPAAFGLSWLMI
+688 IAPAAFGLSWLAI
-701 PAIAVAGAVI
+701 PALTVAGAIV
-711 AGALAMRVRESHTA
+711 AGALAMRVREAHTA
-725 WVCLGAALV
+725 WVCLSAALV
-734 LGLYAAAASLAR
+734 LGLYAAAAGLAR
-746 PSATALTLVAIA
+746 PASTALILLAISV
-758 IAGAAVALL
+758 AGAGIALL

-772 ADANGDFVTR
+772 IDAEGEYVTR
-782 RVSDAAAGGA
+782 RVADAGAGGA

-803 AAIVFGDLPGGATVV
+803 AAILFGDLPGGATVV

-872 LMIGLLMLIAAVML
+872 LVIGLLMVIAVAML
-886 WAAPRMDDRQT
+886 WLAPRMDDRQT
-897 FGADITGA
+897 FGADFTGA

-948 SLPDD
+948 TLPDE
-953 WRRGPVAGAATVG
+953 WRRGPVAGATTVG
-966 VCTGVYAGTMSVIG
+966 VCTGLFAGSLAVIG

-988 DPPWRAALDAHW
+988 DPPWRAVLDDRW

-1037 ASAAAALAAIGAPV
+1037 ASSAAALAAIGAPV
-1051 GLGLGWQSPMVVGWI
+1051 GLGLGWQSPMVIGWI
-1066 AATGIGAWAAT
+1066 AATGIAAWAAT
-1077 GKSWRAAYMRLGAA
+1077 AKSWRAVYTRLGAA

-1112 LVALAISGVFVAGFA
+1112 LVALAVSGVAVAGFA
-1127 RATAIRRGNPF
+1127 KVTAIRRGNPS
-1138 DGPLTFVGGS
+1138 DGPLTFVGGC
-1148 GVAAALFAFAGAAA
+1148 GVAGALFAFAGAAA
-1162 AAAGGLHPGHVS
+1162 AAAGGLHPGQAS

-1186 GLAAAATGAQQAS
+1186 GLAAAASGAQQAP

-1213 TTTAVVALVVQRDG
+1213 TTTAVAALIVQRDG
-1227 AVVYAAIAALLGV
+1227 AVVYAAAAALLGV
-1240 LAELLRVTWQRS
+1240 LAELLRVTWQPG
-1252 VEWVPSSGF
+1252 VTWVPMAGF
-1261 RPDSSGATAGRWRQ
+1261 RPDNTSTPGRWRQ

-1281 YTLGVAAAAGLPAL
+1281 YTVGVAAAAGLPAL
-1295 IVVVFVAPA
+1295 IVVVFLAPA
-1304 VYAALA
+1304 AYAALA
-1310 GPYKWIQKPWTGT
+1310 GPYKWIQRPWTGT
-1323 AQTASDLGDLGRYA
+1323 AQTAADLGELGRFA

-1371 VAIVVPSGALTLL
+1371 VAIVVPCAALTML
-1384 IAPAALHASWPW
+1384 IAPAALHAPWPW

-1418 EADSSDGR
+1418 DADSSDGR
-1426 MLINARRLVFV
+1426 MLILARRLVFV

-1463 SVVVG
+1463 SIVVG

-1498 AGLAAGLELRQCA
+1498 AGLAAGLPLRQCA

-1530 LRPSNSINREAMT
+1530 LRPGNSINREAMT
-1543 VEAAGYAGA
+1543 IEAAGYAGA
-1552 VIAVLLTI
+1552 VVAVLLTL

-1614 VAVIEAYTLPF
+1614 VALIEAYTLPF

-1664 VADENSPEL
+1664 IANENSPEL

-1707 ATANELLRIGLPVW
+1707 ATVNELLRIGLPVW

-1731 LLLIALGATYEQ
+1731 LLLITLGATYEQ

>member
-32 ALALFQRTVASLE
+32 ALALFQRTVAALE

-53 DSQKLRRQLA
+53 NSQKLRRQLA

-71 LRRKVRQSIDQEQSG
+71 LRRKVRQSLDQEQAG
-86 RTRRPRLGRGA
+86 RGRRPRLGRAA
-97 KVESTPPA
+97 KIESTPPA
-105 ARQTEERRAPQ
+105 ARQAPQ
-116 EQQVYSPRAP
+116 RRTPEPQVYSPRAP
-126 QEPEAALAGSTAPD
+126 QQPDAALAEPARD
-140 RRQVAAP
+140 RRPVIAP
-147 LRPRIAALPQM
+147 LRARTAALPQM
-158 RRPSGGG
+158 RRPPGGG
-165 PGPHA
+165 PHP

-198 IVLTTDAFGAIGT
+198 IVLTTDAFGTIGT

-268 RLETSLYM
+268 RLETTTYM
-276 GIVCAATAGIAAVY
+276 GVVCAATAGIAAVY
-290 SMQSHLIASRYATLI
+290 SMQSHLIASRYATLL

-313 LAFDVIRGPV
+313 LAYDIIRGPA

-336 LGFGIALGQSVR
+336 LGFGVALGQSVR

-355 PVAVTGPDGQEYPA
+355 PERDQATADGPPS
-369 GAEPT
+369 AEHA
-374 HTLQTDQLADTLMR
+374 HTVQTDRFADTLMR
-388 DAAWLLFAITF
+388 DAAWVLFALTF
-399 GAALVFATGALATT
+399 GAALLCATAALATT
-413 EALGETVRAAAV
+413 EALGETVRAAGV

-450 GIATVA
+450 GIATAA

-470 GFTLLFLAL
+470 GSTLLFLAL

-486 GVPFL
+486 GVPLL
-491 PADARRGPRY
+491 PGDARRGPRY

-513 LVVTVLPALVAP
+513 LLVTALPALAAP
-525 LRAAWPVWNADL
+525 LDAAWPVWRADL
-537 TAYRTRVDAAVG
+537 SAYRTDVDAAVG
-549 TDGWQA
+549 PDGWQS

-578 VPLGSGSWPG
+578 VPLGAG
-588 ARLGGMFGRRSAAE
+588 ARLGAAFGRRSTVQH
-602 DRPQPTPP
+602 RPPTPP
-610 PGLWPGPLGGAQSGP
+610 PGLWPGPLGGAESGP
-625 HTGVWDDP
+625 RTGVWDEP
-633 RPESPPESPSGARPG
+633 RPESPPPAARPAAV
-648 GTDPRAAR
+648 GTGVR
-656 RDVWSG
+656 RDGSF
-662 GAVVTVPPPERFRA
+662 VTVPPPERFRL
-676 DVAVIGAALTLL
+676 DVVVIGAALLL
-688 IAPAAFGLSWLMI
+688 LVAPVAFGLSWLMI
-701 PAIAVAGAVI
+701 PALAVSGAVA
-711 AGALAMRVRESHTA
+711 AGALAMRVPEAHTA

-746 PSATALTLVAIA
+746 PSATALTLLVIA
-758 IAGAAVALL
+758 VAGAAIALL

-772 ADANGDFVTR
+772 ADAEGDFVTR
-782 RVSDAAAGGA
+782 RVADAAAGGA

-803 AAIVFGDLPGGATVV
+803 AAILFGDLPGGATVV

-847 LIGATAGAVAVAIAV
+847 LIGATAGTVAVAVAV

-872 LMIGLLMLIAAVML
+872 LVIGLLMLIAALML

-897 FGADITGA
+897 FGADFTGA

-948 SLPDD
+948 SLPDE
-953 WRRGPVAGAATVG
+953 WRRGPVAGATTVG
-966 VCTGVYAGTMSVIG
+966 VCTGLYAGTMSVIG

-988 DPPWRAALDAHW
+988 DPPWRAALDDRW

-1037 ASAAAALAAIGAPV
+1037 ASAAAALAAVGAPV

-1066 AATGIGAWAAT
+1066 AATGIGMWAAT
-1077 GKSWRAAYMRLGAA
+1077 AKSWRAAYTRLGAG
-1091 LVAGM
+1091 LVAGT
-1096 FAAGASL
+1096 FAAGAGL

-1112 LVALAISGVFVAGFA
+1112 LVALAVSGVCVAGFA

-1138 DGPLTFVGGS
+1138 DGPLTFVGGT

-1162 AAAGGLHPGHVS
+1162 AAAGGLHPGQVS

-1186 GLAAAATGAQQAS
+1186 GLAAAATGAQQAP

-1213 TTTAVVALVVQRDG
+1213 TTTAVVALFVHRDG
-1227 AVVYAAIAALLGV
+1227 AAVYAAAAALLGV
-1240 LAELLRVTWQRS
+1240 LAELLRVTWQPS
-1252 VEWVPSSGF
+1252 VEWVPAARF
-1261 RPDSSGATAGRWRQ
+1261 RPDNAGPPTGRWRQ

-1295 IVVVFVAPA
+1295 IVVIFVAPS
-1304 VYAALA
+1304 VYAALV
-1310 GPYKWIQKPWTGT
+1310 GPYKWIQQPWTGT
-1323 AQTASDLGDLGRYA
+1323 AATASDLGALGRYA
-1337 GNGTHVLAA
+1337 GDGTQVLAA

-1357 VGLGGSGQAVAGRA
+1357 VGLGGSAQAVAGRA
-1371 VAIVVPSGALTLL
+1371 VAIVVPSAALTML
-1384 IAPAALHASWPW
+1384 IAPAALHAPWPW

-1426 MLINARRLVFV
+1426 MLINARRLVFA

-1498 AGLAAGLELRQCA
+1498 AGLAAGLQLRQCA

-1552 VIAVLLTI
+1552 VVAVLLTL

-1587 GQQRVV
+1587 GQQRVI

-1664 VADENSPEL
+1664 VASENSPEL

-1679 LAGVI
+1679 LAGVV

-1707 ATANELLRIGLPVW
+1707 ATVNELLRIGLPVW